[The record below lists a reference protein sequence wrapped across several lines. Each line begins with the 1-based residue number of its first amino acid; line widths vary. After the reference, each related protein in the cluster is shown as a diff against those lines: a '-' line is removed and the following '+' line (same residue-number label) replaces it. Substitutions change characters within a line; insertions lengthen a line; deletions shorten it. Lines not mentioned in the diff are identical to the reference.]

1 VVFSDF
7 HLFKRLF
14 GLTDALPATIDALL
28 HLLEI
33 EDKTKVQDGEFTTL
47 DLSGGQRKR
56 LALLVAMLEDRP
68 VIVLDEWAAD
78 QDPVFRRKFYEVILP
93 ELKRQGKTIIAIT
106 HDDRYF
112 EGADRQLKLEDGQIA
127 ADIGEGSH
135 A

>member
-1 VVFSDF
+1 VEEHQGDQPV
-7 HLFKRLF
+7 HLRFVGHQL
-14 GLTDALPATIDALL
+14 GQQSPQPD
-28 HLLEI
+28 LEI
-33 EDKTKVQDGEFTTL
+33 EDKTRVQDGEFTTL

-68 VIVLDEWAAD
+68 IIVLDEWAAD
-78 QDPVFRRKFYEVILP
+78 QDPVFRKKFYEVILP